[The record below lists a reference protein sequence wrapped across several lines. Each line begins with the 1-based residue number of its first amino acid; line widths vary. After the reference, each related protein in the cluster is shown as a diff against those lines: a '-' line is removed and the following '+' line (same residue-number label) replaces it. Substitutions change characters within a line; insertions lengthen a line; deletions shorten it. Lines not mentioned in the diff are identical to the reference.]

1 MDREISVR
9 VEIIRKMHEKMLNTN
24 DEMAYCRWTYLMPD
38 EPTEEDFIDF
48 ATDKEMFLELVEKY
62 MKLEKIYGEF

>member
-1 MDREISVR
+1 MDREIMIR
-9 VEIIRKMHEKMLNTN
+9 VDIVRKMHEKMLNTN
-24 DEMAYCRWTYLMPD
+24 DERAYYSWIYLMPD
-38 EPTEEDFIDF
+38 EPSQEDFLDF